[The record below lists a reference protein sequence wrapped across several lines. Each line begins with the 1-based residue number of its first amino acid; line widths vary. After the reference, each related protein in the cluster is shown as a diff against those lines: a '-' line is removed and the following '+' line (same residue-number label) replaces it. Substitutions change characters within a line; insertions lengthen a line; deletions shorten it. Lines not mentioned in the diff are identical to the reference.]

1 MSMPNATIQ
10 ITECP
15 RDAMQGIKDLIATE
29 QKVTYLN
36 ALLKCGFDVLDFG
49 SFVSPKAIPQMQDT
63 AAVLAQ
69 LDPSPTALLAIVAN
83 ARGAAEACAHERISI
98 IGYPFSISETFQ
110 VRNTNSTTE
119 QALEGL
125 QQISDICAE
134 HGKKLRV
141 YLSMGFGNPYG
152 DAWSGAL
159 VAQWVE
165 NLQRQF
171 EIAEFA
177 LSDTIGCA
185 TAASVQDLFETLNQQ
200 FPTLRFAAHLHV
212 VQGRE
217 AALIKAC
224 IAGGCQHFDTA
235 IGGFGGCPMAKD
247 ELTGNLAT
255 EALLNYANQ
264 ANLNHAI
271 NSNSFEAAR
280 QISTSIFNK

>member
-1 MSMPNATIQ
+1 MSIQNAALQ

-15 RDAMQGIKDLIATE
+15 RDAMQGIKDWIATE
-29 QKVTYLN
+29 QKVAYLN

-63 AAVLAQ
+63 AAVLGQ
-69 LDPSPTALLAIVAN
+69 LDPSPTSLLAIVAN
-83 ARGAAEACAHERISI
+83 ARGAADACAHERISI

-110 VRNTNSTTE
+110 VRNTNSTTA

-125 QQISDICAE
+125 QQISDICAL

-152 DAWSGAL
+152 DAWSAAL

-165 NLQRQF
+165 KLQRQF

-185 TAASVQDLFETLNQQ
+185 TAASAQDLFETLNQQ
-200 FPTLRFAAHLHV
+200 FPVLRFAAHLHV

-217 AALIKAC
+217 AVLIKAC
-224 IAGGCQHFDTA
+224 IAGGCIHFDTA

-255 EALLNYANQ
+255 EALLNFAAQ
-264 ANLNHAI
+264 ANLHHTIDSA
-271 NSNSFEAAR
+271 SFEAAR
-280 QISTSIFNK
+280 QLSTSIF

>member
-1 MSMPNATIQ
+1 MSIQNAALQ

-15 RDAMQGIKDLIATE
+15 RDAMQGIKDWIATE
-29 QKVTYLN
+29 QKVAYLN

-49 SFVSPKAIPQMQDT
+49 SFVSSKAIPQMQDT
-63 AAVLAQ
+63 AAVLAH

-83 ARGAAEACAHERISI
+83 ARGAAEACSHERISI

-110 VRNTNSTTE
+110 IRNTNSTTE
-119 QALEGL
+119 QALIGL

-141 YLSMGFGNPYG
+141 YLSMGFGNPYN
-152 DAWSGAL
+152 DAWSAAL

-165 NLQRQF
+165 TLQRQF

-185 TAASVQDLFETLNQQ
+185 TAASAQDLFETLNQQ
-200 FPTLRFAAHLHV
+200 FPRLRFAAHLHV

-224 IAGGCQHFDTA
+224 IAGGCHHFDTA

-255 EALLNYANQ
+255 EALLNYAAQ
-264 ANLNHAI
+264 ANLHHTI
-271 NSNSFEAAR
+271 DSSSFEAAR
-280 QISTSIFNK
+280 QMSTSIF